1 MKKILALILAM
12 VMVLA
17 LAACG
22 ETREAEVV
30 ENVDPNNNNIVIET
44 PPAVVSGTG
53 NNAGTYT
60 PDTSLPSAAPTTVPT
75 SAPTSVPPA
84 TAVPTAAPDGTTTTT
99 DGTTTAGGD
108 SEEGDE
114 TGSKADGYEDF
125 KSSITN
131 YEKTHGKDGYVNG
144 DGVRLRVGPGVQ
156 YKTICFLDK
165 NTKILIVDELASGWC
180 KIWYS
185 DQIGYMY
192 GRYVSLKPIED
203 TPVVPDTTPTPTP
216 TPAPSATPA
225 PEEPVVVEV
234 P

>member
-12 VMVLA
+12 VMILA

-22 ETREAEVV
+22 ETKEAEVV

-84 TAVPTAAPDGTTTTT
+84 TAVPTAAPDGTTTT
-99 DGTTTAGGD
+99 DGSTTEGGN
-108 SEEGDE
+108 SENGDE

-165 NTKILIVDELASGWC
+165 NTKLLIVDELASGWC

-192 GRYVSLKPIED
+192 GRYVSLQPVED

-216 TPAPSATPA
+216 TPAPTKTPD
-225 PEEPVVVEV
+225 EEPVIVEV